1 MYVVL
6 SALLLALVVGALVD
20 IILSEQ
26 SRIKHLPKFLW
37 IVIVILTPLIGSIL
51 WFTIGRTYEPRSA
64 NRRGFGAPHW
74 RARSAS
80 PEGDLLLHNSLPGES
95 ALGYSGRDDAG
106 LSKTERELAALERE
120 IAASEKEAR
129 IRQLEEELR
138 ARRERGNPGG

>member
-6 SALLLALVVGALVD
+6 SALLFALVVGALID

-51 WFTIGRTYEPRSA
+51 WFAIGRVYESRSA
-64 NRRGFGAPHW
+64 GHGGFGAPRP
-74 RARSAS
+74 RARSAPS
-80 PEGDLLLHNSLPGES
+80 DGGLLPHNSLPGGS
-95 ALGYSGRDDAG
+95 ALGYPGRDDSG

-138 ARRERGNPGG
+138 ARRETENPGD

>member
-6 SALLLALVVGALVD
+6 SALLLALVVGALID

-51 WFTIGRTYEPRSA
+51 WFTIGRVYEPRSA
-64 NRRGFGAPHW
+64 GRGGFGVLRRPARPAP
-74 RARSAS
+74 
-80 PEGDLLLHNSLPGES
+80 PEGVVLSRDSPSGGSAPGY
-95 ALGYSGRDDAG
+95 LGRDDPG